1 MTCMALS
8 ACLTMAAQDFVFNHG
23 PYLQNPGTDEM
34 TVFFTTSKNAFS
46 WVEVKGGEWAEP
58 QVFAPRSEG
67 LIEAYNTANAIRIT
81 GLQPNTEYAYR
92 LVSKEMTKFQ
102 PYSVTFGETITSGW
116 ETFRTLDPKAKEV
129 TFLMVNDGHG
139 DSGKLRKLLET
150 FPLDEVDIVFYNGDM
165 ISYYDDATVPYSGF
179 LDVSTELFAKN
190 KPFVYVRGN
199 HETRGNLARSYKS
212 LVGTPNDRF
221 YNLFFYGNT
230 AFVLLD
236 TGEDKPDTTPVYAGI
251 NDFDGYRTEQAQWF
265 RTEVLKSKAFRKAKH
280 KVALM
285 HIPPLVT
292 PGIPAGEE
300 HGNAQL
306 NAEIAPLFNKAGLDL
321 SLHGHTHQYYSY
333 DKGEQGCQFPVLVN
347 DNHSAML
354 VKITD
359 DGIYTK
365 IINDKGEVLHEKTY

>member
-1 MTCMALS
+1 MACMALS

-46 WVEVKGGEWAEP
+46 WVEVKGGEWTEP
-58 QVFAPRSEG
+58 RRFAPCEDG
-67 LIEAYNTANAIRIT
+67 LIEAYNTANTVRIT

-102 PYSVTFGETITSGW
+102 PYSITFGESITSDW
-116 ETFRTLDPKAKEV
+116 ETFRTLDPKAKEI
-129 TFLMVNDGHG
+129 TFVMINDGHG
-139 DSGKLRKLLET
+139 ESNKVRQLLAA
-150 FPLDEVDIVFYNGDM
+150 FPLDEVDFVVYNGDM
-165 ISYYDDATVPYSGF
+165 VSYHEEATAPYGCF

-190 KPFVYVRGN
+190 KPFIYVRGN
-199 HETRGNLARSYKS
+199 HETRGSLARSYKS
-212 LVGTPNDRF
+212 LVGAPNNRF
-221 YNLFFYGNT
+221 YNVIHVGNT
-230 AFVLLD
+230 ALVLFD

-251 NDFDGYRTEQAQWF
+251 NDFDGYRSLQAQWF
-265 RTEVLKSKAFRKAKH
+265 RTEAMKSKAFRKAKH
-280 KVALM
+280 KIVLM

-300 HGNAQL
+300 HGNVQL
-306 NAEIAPLFNKAGLDL
+306 HDELSPLFNKAGIDL
-321 SLHGHTHQYYSY
+321 ALSGHTHRYYAY
-333 DKGEQGCQFPVLVN
+333 DKGEQGCQFPVLIN
-347 DNHSAML
+347 DHHSAML